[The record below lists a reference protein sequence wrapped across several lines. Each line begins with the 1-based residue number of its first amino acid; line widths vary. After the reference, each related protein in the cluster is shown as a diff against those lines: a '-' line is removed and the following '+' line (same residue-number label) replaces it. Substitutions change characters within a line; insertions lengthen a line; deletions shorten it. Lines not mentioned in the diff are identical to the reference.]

1 MISSLHYALNDENPK
16 LETIKKYVSPIYIN
30 SLNKQGISP
39 LTIALYNKNIKINI
53 IKYLLENGANVYA
66 SENKTSYILQAI
78 LNDKIDYVNLLI
90 KYGSELTKKDIKFLC
105 KRDYDVDEKVIKC
118 VKDIMRNKYTL
129 KEIKIVIKLSE
140 INIKLVD
147 QFIRKLK

>member
-78 LNDKIDYVNLLI
+78 LNDKIDCVNLLV
-90 KYGSELTKKDIKFLC
+90 KHGSELTKKDIKFLC
-105 KRDYDVDEKVIKC
+105 KRDYDVDEKLIKC
-118 VKDIMRNKYTL
+118 VQDIITDKYTV

>member
-78 LNDKIDYVNLLI
+78 LNDKIDCVNLLV
-90 KYGSELTKKDIKFLC
+90 KHGSELTKKDIKFLC
-105 KRDYDVDEKVIKC
+105 KRDYDVDENVRRINGKVPHREGCNGGAHQPIY
-118 VKDIMRNKYTL
+118 VL
-129 KEIKIVIKLSE
+129 KRI
-140 INIKLVD
+140 
-147 QFIRKLK
+147 